1 MSARNLTAL
10 GFSVGIGVITGSFS
24 PFQQIPEVFLP
35 EVVLP
40 EEIIPRGSQK
50 RLSQRRIRQDMIS
63 QVLRNPTGVYI
74 FKPTLQEQQ
83 RASEFWRKPGYV
95 ISDRCSHLGPLVDL
109 KQRGKSGQC
118 HG

>member
-24 PFQQIPEVFLP
+24 PFQQIP

-83 RASEFWRKPGYV
+83 RASEFWREPGYV

-109 KQRGKSGQC
+109 KQRGKSG
-118 HG
+118 